1 MAPMHSSTPIDGV
14 PSIEPR
20 TDPAADTVPCGNA
33 CRDASSCWKV
43 LRTTVT
49 APLSPL
55 TPTTLSWKVSS
66 RIKAV
71 PPATPTPWPQP
82 WKVLRV
88 MVAEPPSTSTPWELV
103 VPRSYGES
111 SNSDWSAVNDPLNIR
126 TPGAS
131 PPGEPS
137 VWSTCVRTS
146 DTLPL
151 VRVISPGD
159 AAEVQPDPPFSTVES
174 VRDAEPAS
182 TSMHPASAKTTWS
195 ALMAP

>member
-55 TPTTLSWKVSS
+55 TPTTLSWKVS
-66 RIKAV
+66 
-71 PPATPTPWPQP
+71 
-82 WKVLRV
+82 RV

-126 TPGAS
+126 PPGAS